1 MPESPPE
8 PAYKTT
14 FLDRHGPDGAHIMRL
29 FFYSTAISAMSI
41 PMWAVIADQRMRWDN
56 DLWELAWVLDVVIT
70 TWAFATLGAL
80 ELVDKAGKGFLAF
93 LWPSGESTPYEESYS
108 YEQSLVMQGNVPA
121 ALESFEG
128 HIAADATSV
137 PVRRKA
143 AELYAG
149 EGANPR
155 RAAELFR
162 EIQRLPTVSAGD
174 DIHASNRLADLYLG
188 PLAEPG
194 RALVELRRIID
205 RYPDSTQ
212 AGHARAHIM
221 DLKRRLQGDDSA
233 SPLPAASSE

>member
-1 MPESPPE
+1 MPELEDE
-8 PAYKTT
+8 PVYKTS
-14 FLDRHGPDGAHIMRL
+14 FMDRHGPDGAHIMRL
-29 FFYSTAISAMSI
+29 FFYSTAFSAMSI
-41 PMWAVIADQRMRWDN
+41 PMWGVIADQRMTWDN
-56 DLWELAWVLDVVIT
+56 DLWELSWLLDVIIT

-93 LWPSGESTPYEESYS
+93 LWPSGKSTPYEETYS
-108 YEQSLVMQGNVPA
+108 YEQSLVMQGNVAA

-128 HIAADATSV
+128 HIAAGAAQVS
-137 PVRRKA
+137 PRRKA

-162 EIQRLPTVSAGD
+162 EIQRIPTVSAGD

-205 RYPDSTQ
+205 RYPGSTQ
-212 AGHARAHIM
+212 AAHARTHMM

-233 SPLPAASSE
+233 SPHPASSSE